1 MSEGLRE
8 LIAELDVLE
17 ANATPGPW
25 AWDSRGEKVNEWALG
40 TAFDKNGQPLSGR
53 FTDDDAIYDEYV
65 CSHEAATVNYTDPE
79 FICAL
84 RNAYPKLR
92 EAAAALSGD
101 YVRVPREPTE
111 RMKRAAWQVNPQIT
125 HDGHLIQSYQ
135 AMLEAAP
142 CPTFV
147 VRRGLHETPD
157 YCDKCNRPKEA
168 HPAIRALRSRLV
180 EQGEEIANLQ
190 KSLDA
195 NWVTHQRVVTAEQR
209 AEQAESALREAR
221 EKERERCA
229 KFLDGR
235 ISGSPGS
242 LQATLV
248 DAEVIQCAKA
258 IRSMTDEQK

>member
-101 YVRVPREPTE
+101 YVRVPREID
-111 RMKRAAWQVNPQIT
+111 RSKHRAA
-125 HDGHLIQSYQ
+125 
-135 AMLEAAP
+135 LEVWNDCMMNSETLETTWAQLVRVLAA
-142 CPTFV
+142 
-147 VRRGLHETPD
+147 
-157 YCDKCNRPKEA
+157 A
-168 HPAIRALRSRLV
+168 
-180 EQGEEIANLQ
+180 QG
-190 KSLDA
+190 
-195 NWVTHQRVVTAEQR
+195 
-209 AEQAESALREAR
+209 RE
-221 EKERERCA
+221 
-229 KFLDGR
+229 G
-235 ISGSPGS
+235 
-242 LQATLV
+242 
-248 DAEVIQCAKA
+248 
-258 IRSMTDEQK
+258 